1 MTMTESESELR
12 ELELILAES
21 ADLIELR
28 DERLI
33 PGNIDQSYI
42 FVVSASNIHS
52 LSSYTMTRM
61 GQSEWF

>member
-33 PGNIDQSYI
+33 PGNIDQSYV
-42 FVVSASNIHS
+42 FVISTFNIHS
-52 LSSYTMTRM
+52 LSSCMITWKEKP
-61 GQSEWF
+61 G